1 MSLHA
6 ITSSISQTGLL
17 PQVNFGGS
25 PKKKSNAADAAG
37 SDASSIGQIPVG
49 TGQNLLANALQ
60 ALEQAVGAQAGAT
73 AATATGVAGTSG
85 TGGTSAVA
93 AATSAQAS
101 VSGATA
107 GSGAATTSPLATDLQ
122 GFLHSLFSAL
132 RQDSTSAAS
141 SATTASTASGTTA
154 TAGTT
159 AAAVAATT
167 SSGASQYQGSLVSS
181 LQTLIHQLSGGGTGT
196 QATANLSNSFN
207 SLAHGL
213 SASTAASGTGAA
225 VGGAA
230 ATAGGGAA
238 TASTS
243 QLTSFLN
250 GLLQKIQSNGSQAPS
265 LLGAHVNANV

>member
-1 MSLHA
+1 MSLHS

-25 PKKKSNAADAAG
+25 PKKKSNAADTAG

-60 ALEQAVGAQAGAT
+60 ALQHAVGAQAGAP
-73 AATATGVAGTSG
+73 AATATGMSGTSG
-85 TGGTSAVA
+85 ASAVS

-107 GSGAATTSPLATDLQ
+107 SSSAGATSPLATDLQ

-132 RQDSTSAAS
+132 RQDSTSVAS
-141 SATTASTASGTTA
+141 SATTASTAANGVSGTTN
-154 TAGTT
+154 
-159 AAAVAATT
+159 
-167 SSGASQYQGSLVSS
+167 SGASQYQGSLVSS
-181 LQTLIHQLSGGGTGT
+181 LQTLIQQLSGGGTGT
-196 QATANLSNSFN
+196 QATANLSNSFS
-207 SLAHGL
+207 SLVHGL
-213 SASTAASGTGAA
+213 SASTAAAGTGAA
-225 VGGAA
+225 VGGAS
-230 ATAGGGAA
+230 ATAAGGGGA

-243 QLTSFLN
+243 QLTSFLD